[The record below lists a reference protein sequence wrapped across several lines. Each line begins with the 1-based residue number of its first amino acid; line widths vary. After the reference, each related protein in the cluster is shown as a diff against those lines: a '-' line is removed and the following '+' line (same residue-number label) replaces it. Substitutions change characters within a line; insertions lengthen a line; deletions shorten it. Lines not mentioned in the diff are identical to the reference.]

1 MALKKVETC
10 IIDATKLL
18 EAADKLADLH
28 GEVSEDII
36 ERTKEE
42 ALNIVSSS
50 PISSPGVLESIKT
63 KNPLAAHDLITKA
76 ALEELVKCSCG
87 IDINK
92 KLSSQNLSLS
102 GLRKVEAKLGLLK
115 GKAGISFDPEV
126 WRSRAVNKK
135 RIDEFLQSGD
145 TSFLKK
151 SDFDLEDN
159 NDWDD

>member
-63 KNPLAAHDLITKA
+63 KNPLSAHDLITRA
-76 ALEELVKCSCG
+76 ALEELVKCASV
-87 IDINK
+87 DK
-92 KLSSQNLSLS
+92 EKLDAALKEMEGYRKRSSQNP
-102 GLRKVEAKLGLLK
+102 VEYPVDYAIRLCEATVAEL
-115 GKAGISFDPEV
+115 AGYPD
-126 WRSRAVNKK
+126 RASWHH
-135 RIDEFLQSGD
+135 LQ
-145 TSFLKK
+145 F
-151 SDFDLEDN
+151 FP
-159 NDWDD
+159 